1 MNTNTHIKASEISD
15 IIARQLYES
24 FKQDNVTIIECKTQA
39 NRIIGF
45 NDSDIMTKRDFV
57 VSKDSMT
64 TVLLTLTDIFE
75 ATIAEINSTDDEIK
89 GNDNPDEII
98 AE

>member
-1 MNTNTHIKASEISD
+1 
-15 IIARQLYES
+15 
-24 FKQDNVTIIECKTQA
+24 
-39 NRIIGF
+39 
-45 NDSDIMTKRDFV
+45 MTKRDFV